1 MAPFPPICLS
11 SSVTVLEKL
20 SNASFRGIL
29 DHVQAHLTD
38 FLKLPRYKQT
48 NLAEKAKS
56 ELVKHQRLPV
66 HVLKLSTRVDLS
78 RHV

>member
-1 MAPFPPICLS
+1 MMALFPPICLS

-20 SNASFRGIL
+20 PNASFRGVL
-29 DHVQAHLTD
+29 DHVQAHLTE

-66 HVLKLSTRVDLS
+66 HVLKFSTRVDLL
-78 RHV
+78 HV